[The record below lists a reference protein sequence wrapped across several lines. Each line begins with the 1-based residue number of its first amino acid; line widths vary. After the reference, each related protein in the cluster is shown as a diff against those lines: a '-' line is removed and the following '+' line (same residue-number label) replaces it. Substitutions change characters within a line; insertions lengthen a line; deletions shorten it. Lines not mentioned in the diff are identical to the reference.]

1 MPSRPASTVSSS
13 AASAT
18 VRVIGPRW
26 SRVNSIGNAPVY
38 GTRPCVGLCPTV
50 PHHALGIRTEPPWS
64 PPSARSTS
72 PAATRAALPLEDP
85 PVVRAGSQGLH
96 TGPVTEVWLA
106 PEKHRS
112 SHTALPAIVAPA
124 ASSLVTTV
132 ASRLGTNPS
141 RVREPFIIG
150 TPATSILSLT
160 ATRRP
165 ASGPS
170 GFSWI
175 SVCTYQAPSGFCA
188 GSGRVQDRPAGG
200 RGAVAA

>member
-1 MPSRPASTVSSS
+1 MLFFFFFQAEDGIRDFHVTGVQTCALP
-13 AASAT
+13 
-18 VRVIGPRW
+18 IW
-26 SRVNSIGNAPVY
+26 
-38 GTRPCVGLCPTV
+38 VGLWPTV
-50 PHHALGIRTEPPWS
+50 PQNALGIRTEPPWS
-64 PPSARSTS
+64 PPRARSAS
-72 PAATRAALPLEDP
+72 PAATSAALPLEEP
-85 PVVRAGSQGLH
+85 PAVREVAQGLR

-106 PEKHRS
+106 PEKQRS
-112 SHTALPAIVAPA
+112 SQTALPVTVAPA
-124 ASSLVTTV
+124 ASSRVTTV

-150 TPATSILSLT
+150 TPATSMLSLT

-175 SVCTYQAPSGFCA
+175 PVRTYQAPSGFCA

-200 RGAVAA
+200 WGAVAAYRSST